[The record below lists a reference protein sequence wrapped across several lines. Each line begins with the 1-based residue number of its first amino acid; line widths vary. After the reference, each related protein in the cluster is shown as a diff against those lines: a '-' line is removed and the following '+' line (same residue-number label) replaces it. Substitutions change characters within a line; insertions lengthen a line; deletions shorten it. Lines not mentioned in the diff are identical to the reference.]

1 MLAAAKEC
9 TVLKPLYGLVVGAD
23 LVVTGGRPTFC
34 VKQRARAAQGSTVVG
49 SQASTEGSA
58 EIATG
63 RANFQQG
70 LAATCKDLM
79 YKGKTEA

>member
-1 MLAAAKEC
+1 MPCGK
-9 TVLKPLYGLVVGAD
+9 K
-23 LVVTGGRPTFC
+23 R
-34 VKQRARAAQGSTVVG
+34 VKAPRGNTVVR

-58 EIATG
+58 EIASG